1 MSRHEVKSEDE
12 SRLWVFGWDQPLQ
25 SFFLQVHHLDAPE
38 DHEDRCQYVVGASA
52 DTHCYEVEDLVR
64 VAKSRDLYIPLE
76 TQTDLYLEKDE
87 GR

>member
-1 MSRHEVKSEDE
+1 MSRHEVDSEDG
-12 SRLWVFGWDQPLQ
+12 SRKWVFGWDQPLQ

-38 DHEDRCQYVVGASA
+38 DHEDRCRYVAGASS
-52 DTHCYEVEDLVR
+52 DTTLYEVEELV
-64 VAKSRDLYIPLE
+64 ALTKKNGLYIPLE